1 VTVGIFRGERLG
13 VAEVNILG
21 RNHAWPFGA
30 GAEEPAALSDDTR
43 DVEGIAGDE
52 ELHAL
57 TGAEVGA
64 DHGESVGAALTL
76 VAVPSG

>member
-1 VTVGIFRGERLG
+1 MI
-13 VAEVNILG
+13 
-21 RNHAWPFGA
+21 
-30 GAEEPAALSDDTR
+30 R

-64 DHGESVGAALTL
+64 DHGESVGAVVMQHQHLDR
-76 VAVPSG
+76 VAEIVVIELMVLYAVELHRAAGDIMK